1 MKKKSIIG
9 IVDTG
14 TSNIK
19 SVIYALKECK
29 VEVLEIKDVN
39 ETLKIDAMV
48 VPGIGSFKFVMKNL
62 REKKLDKLIKDKIQK
77 EIPSL
82 FICVGMKILFTK
94 CNEFGNT
101 NGLGIFKGEV
111 KKINTDEKKKRNVP
125 FIGWNK
131 ITKKKNCP
139 ILDGLSDNDF
149 FYYTHSY
156 YVDPEDKDVI
166 STTTNYKDFTY
177 CSSVSKNSI
186 FATQF
191 HPEKSG
197 VSGLKIYKNFI
208 RLIEKK

>member
-82 FICVGMKILFTK
+82 FICVGMQILFTK
-94 CNEFGNT
+94 SNEFGNT

-111 KKINTDEKKKRNVP
+111 KKINTDEKKK
-125 FIGWNK
+125 
-131 ITKKKNCP
+131 KKCP
-139 ILDGLSDNDF
+139 I
-149 FYYTHSY
+149 Y
-156 YVDPEDKDVI
+156 
-166 STTTNYKDFTY
+166 
-177 CSSVSKNSI
+177 
-186 FATQF
+186 
-191 HPEKSG
+191 
-197 VSGLKIYKNFI
+197 
-208 RLIEKK
+208 RLE